1 MSLKRAYRTKHR
13 WPFQITS
20 CSAHTYIDSQQ
31 AAIDQSLN
39 ETQQQCEEE
48 YRIVRVKLHG
58 VASPLQVNISD
69 LWEALSLINYGL

>member
-1 MSLKRAYRTKHR
+1 MLKAFEMAAQLPGNRGKDCTVLSDDPH
-13 WPFQITS
+13 
-20 CSAHTYIDSQQ
+20 SQQ

-58 VASPLQVNISD
+58 VASPLQ
-69 LWEALSLINYGL
+69 